1 MSVLAVETPRASRT
15 ASEKQLGYFVPAEEF
30 EALQAE
36 LEKARAEVARL
47 KARETR
53 IVAELEEAY
62 RTLIPLPPTEE
73 ELYGPVQ
80 NPNGLDAILAKL
92 DAA

>member
-1 MSVLAVETPRASRT
+1 MPVLAVETPRGQRSP
-15 ASEKQLGYFVPAEEF
+15 SEKQLGYFVPSEEY

-36 LEKARAEVARL
+36 VAALREQVTRL

-73 ELYGPVQ
+73 ELEGPVQ